1 MDNRSS
7 VKGLNIGITSIAVI
21 FVVICMTIFAV
32 LSLSTAS
39 QERELANKYA
49 ASVSDYWAADTQ
61 CTDIANEFG
70 ALWESGADLDGILA
84 LAQEHGADVWDDGS
98 AYVVTYYTPIND
110 NSSIIVTLSMGSE
123 FTVTGWQQVYTG
135 NWEVNDNKN
144 VFQGW

>member
-49 ASVSDYWAADTQ
+49 ASVSAYWEADNL

-70 ALWESGADLDGILA
+70 ALWESGADLDAVLA
-84 LAQEHGADVWDDGS
+84 LARERGADVWDDNGT
-98 AYVVTYYTPIND
+98 YVVTYYSPIND
-110 NSSIIVTLSMGSE
+110 NSSIVVTLSMGTE
-123 FTVTGWQQVYTG
+123 FSVTGWQQIYTG
-135 NWEVNDNKN
+135 NWEIDESINI
-144 VFQGW
+144 FQGW